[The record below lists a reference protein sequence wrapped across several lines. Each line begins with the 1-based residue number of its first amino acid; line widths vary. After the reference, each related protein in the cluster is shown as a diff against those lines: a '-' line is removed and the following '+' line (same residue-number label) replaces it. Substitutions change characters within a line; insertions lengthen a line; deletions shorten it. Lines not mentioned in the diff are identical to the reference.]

1 MYYDNDKLNEYKNT
15 EFQLKFVDYR
25 KILITRFQQLSA
37 LYQEIIENPKY
48 TGRLQD
54 DYLDCLVDCW
64 RAIKKFYEVDDN
76 ETIRPD

>member
-1 MYYDNDKLNEYKNT
+1 MIKYE
-15 EFQLKFVDYR
+15 DYP
-25 KILITRFQQLSA
+25 KILMTRFQQLSA

-64 RAIKKFYEVDDN
+64 RAIKKFYGVKED